1 MYKQLIITTC
11 KKEGLNLH
19 EAAYV
24 LGTTHWETNGTFEP
38 VREAYWVKNAEQW
51 RKKNLRYWPFY
62 GRGFVQLT
70 WDYNYVKATKY
81 FNEVLGIKVDFV
93 KKPDLVM
100 DPNYAA
106 IILVVGMREGW
117 FTGKDLDDKIDGIE
131 ESDKEDFL
139 EYYYSRIIVNGMDK
153 ANDIAVLAE
162 KYEEELRKAGYSAS
176 TPSNLPADRNVDTG
190 SEGDSQNWFV
200 LLLRLLIK
208 LFAKGS

>member
-1 MYKQLIITTC
+1 MYKQLIISTC
-11 KKEGLNLH
+11 KREGLNLH

-24 LGTTHWETNGTFEP
+24 LATADWETNHTFEP
-38 VREAYWVKNAEQW
+38 VREAYWKKNAEQW
-51 RKKNLRYWPFY
+51 RKKNLRYYPWY

-70 WDYNYVKATKY
+70 WEKNYLKAGKAIG
-81 FNEVLGIKVDFV
+81 VDLIKN
-93 KKPDLVM
+93 PDLAM
-100 DPNYAA
+100 DPNNAAA
-106 IILVVGMREGW
+106 ILVIGMRDGW

-162 KYEEELRKAGYSAS
+162 KYEKELREANYSPS
-176 TPSNLPADRNVDTG
+176 TPSNSPADGNVDTD
-190 SEGDSQNWFV
+190 SRGDSQNWFA
-200 LLLRLLIK
+200 LLLRLLRAIIK